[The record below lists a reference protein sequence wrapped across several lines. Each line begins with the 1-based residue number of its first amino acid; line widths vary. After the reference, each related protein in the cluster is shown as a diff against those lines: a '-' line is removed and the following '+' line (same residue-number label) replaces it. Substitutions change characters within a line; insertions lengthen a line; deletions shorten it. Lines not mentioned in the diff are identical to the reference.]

1 MVSLLIE
8 GGLLGT
14 VAVTVAKKSTA
25 ALWNESIWCVAQRCA
40 ESCSEKAAGAL
51 TQSVAS
57 SCSDSFKLANG
68 ANKSLRCS
76 CETELRYMNCR
87 SNSIR
92 SAGNFQ
98 SQLMSSRNSNARN
111 GVGISRS

>member
-14 VAVTVAKKSTA
+14 MAVTVAKKSIA
-25 ALWNESIWCVAQRCA
+25 ALWKESIWCVAQRCA

-51 TQSVAS
+51 TQSVPS
-57 SCSDSFKLANG
+57 SCLESVRFANG

-76 CETELRYMNCR
+76 CETELRYANCR
-87 SNSIR
+87 SNSFR

-98 SQLMSSRNSNARN
+98 SQLMS
-111 GVGISRS
+111 